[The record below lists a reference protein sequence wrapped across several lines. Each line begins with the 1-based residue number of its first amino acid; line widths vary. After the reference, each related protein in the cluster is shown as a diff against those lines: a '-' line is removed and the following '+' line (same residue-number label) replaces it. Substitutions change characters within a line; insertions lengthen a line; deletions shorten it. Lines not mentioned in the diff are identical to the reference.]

1 MKTAFTPCLGPCL
14 GAASALALLAPA
26 AAAAVP
32 VQRAALSC
40 AGLRVFDE
48 PIARAA
54 TRFAISDA
62 LIRAVIAVESNF
74 KVFAISPKGAMG
86 LMQLMPGTWAELRQR
101 YRLGSDPF
109 DPCDNILAGSAYL
122 RELLDRYGDPGFLA
136 AYNAGPGRY
145 QAYLGGRQNLPAE
158 TIAYVAKLSGVMLAP
173 AARPFAREVP
183 DPDAWRSSGLF
194 ARRAEEPSNA
204 FEPTSKASPE
214 LARGEEVPP
223 VQPPREKI
231 FIAREGAPR

>member
-1 MKTAFTPCLGPCL
+1 MKAAFARYLG
-14 GAASALALLAPA
+14 GAFALALLVPA

-32 VQRAALSC
+32 VQRAAPSC
-40 AGLRVFDE
+40 VGLRVFDE

-54 TRFAISDA
+54 ARFAISDA

-101 YRLGSDPF
+101 YRLGSDPL

-145 QAYLGGRQNLPAE
+145 QAYLGGRQSLPAE

-173 AARPFAREVP
+173 GAKPVAREGA

-204 FEPTSKASPE
+204 LEPTSRASPDPSQ
-214 LARGEEVPP
+214 GEGDAPA
-223 VQPPREKI
+223 QPPRDTL
-231 FIAREGAPR
+231 FIAREGSPR

>member
-1 MKTAFTPCLGPCL
+1 M
-14 GAASALALLAPA
+14 LAPA
-26 AAAAVP
+26 AVAAVP
-32 VQRAALSC
+32 VQRAAPSC

-54 TRFAISDA
+54 ARFAISDA
-62 LIRAVIAVESNF
+62 LIRAIIAVESNF
-74 KVFAISPKGAMG
+74 KVLAISPKGAMG

-158 TIAYVAKLSGVMLAP
+158 TTAYVAKLSGVRLAP
-173 AARPFAREVP
+173 NARAVAREVP

-194 ARRAEEPSNA
+194 VSRSETPSDA
-204 FEPTSKASPE
+204 PVSTSKTSPA
-214 LARGEEVPP
+214 LAQGEEVSP
-223 VQPPREKI
+223 VQPPRETI

>member
-1 MKTAFTPCLGPCL
+1 M
-14 GAASALALLAPA
+14 LAPA

-32 VQRAALSC
+32 VQRASPSC

-54 TRFAISDA
+54 ARFAISDA

-86 LMQLMPGTWAELRQR
+86 LMQLMPGTWEELRQR

-145 QAYLGGRQNLPAE
+145 QAYLGGRQSLPAE

-173 AARPFAREVP
+173 GAKPVAREGA
-183 DPDAWRSSGLF
+183 DPDTWRSSGLF
-194 ARRAEEPSNA
+194 ARRSETPSDA
-204 FEPTSKASPE
+204 PLLTSKTSPE
-214 LARGEEVPP
+214 LARGEEVPRA
-223 VQPPREKI
+223 QPPRETI